1 MARTKTGNFFIGCA
15 IFVLIGFFGSIL
27 MAVYARHQTRD
38 SNMKSTNQWMG
49 CSLFW
54 LAITC
59 MWTMWACVFMNGMNP
74 MLMPVYTPA
83 TP

>member
-1 MARTKTGNFFIGCA
+1 
-15 IFVLIGFFGSIL
+15 
-27 MAVYARHQTRD
+27 
-38 SNMKSTNQWMG
+38 MG
-49 CSLFW
+49 CSLWW